1 MTRVRRI
8 VCASDFSSASRKA
21 VATAV
26 TMAKANRAALIL
38 VHVVAPIVRL
48 APDQYVPSTTW
59 EEIEI
64 GARAWA
70 QEQIDKLAARAMKA
84 GIRAAGLLVEG
95 EAAKE
100 IVRVA
105 RSKRADLLVLGTH
118 GRTGVSK
125 FFLGSVAERV
135 VATASCPVVTVRGR

>member
-26 TMAKANRAALIL
+26 TLAKANRAAVIL

-64 GARAWA
+64 GTRAWA
-70 QEQIDKLAARAMKA
+70 QRQIEKLATKIKKT
-84 GIRAAGLLVEG
+84 GIRAAALLVEG
-95 EAAKE
+95 EAAVE

-118 GRTGVSK
+118 GRTGLSK
-125 FFLGSVAERV
+125 MFLGSVAERV
-135 VATASCPVVTVRGR
+135 VATAPCPVVTVRGR

>member
-8 VCASDFSSASRKA
+8 VCASDFSTASRKA
-21 VATAV
+21 VATAI

-38 VHVVAPIVRL
+38 VHVVAPMVRL
-48 APDQYVPSTTW
+48 APEQYVPSTTW

-64 GARAWA
+64 GTRAWA
-70 QEQIDKLAARAMKA
+70 QEQVDKLAAKARKA
-84 GIRAAGLLVEG
+84 GIRAAALLLEG
-95 EAAKE
+95 DAAAQ
-100 IVRVA
+100 IVRAA

-135 VATASCPVVTVRGR
+135 VATAPCPVVTVRGR

>member
-1 MTRVRRI
+1 MSRVRRI

-26 TMAKANRAALIL
+26 TMAKANHAALVL
-38 VHVVAPIVRL
+38 VHVVAPVVRL

-64 GARAWA
+64 GLRAWA
-70 QEQIDKLAARAMKA
+70 QRQIEKLAARARKT
-84 GIRAAGLLVEG
+84 GIRAVALLVEG
-95 EAAKE
+95 EAAAE

-105 RSKRADLLVLGTH
+105 RSRRADFLVLGTH
-118 GRTGVSK
+118 GRTGISK
-125 FFLGSVAERV
+125 MFLGSVAERV
-135 VATASCPVVTVRGR
+135 VATAPCPVVTVRSK

>member
-8 VCASDFSSASRKA
+8 VCASDFSGASRRA

-38 VHVVAPIVRL
+38 LHVVSPIVRL

-64 GARAWA
+64 GTRAWA
-70 QEQIDKLAARAMKA
+70 QEQIDKLATRARKA
-84 GIRAAGLLVEG
+84 GIRAAALLVEG
-95 EAAKE
+95 EAAEE

-105 RSKRADLLVLGTH
+105 RLKRADLLVLGTH

-135 VATASCPVVTVRGR
+135 VATAPCPVVTVRGR

>member
-38 VHVVAPIVRL
+38 VHVVSPIIRL

-64 GARAWA
+64 GTRAWA
-70 QEQIDKLAARAMKA
+70 QEQIDRLAARAKKA
-84 GIRAAGLLVEG
+84 GIPAAALLVEG
-95 EAAKE
+95 DAAEE

-135 VATASCPVVTVRGR
+135 VATAPCPVVTVRGA

>member
-8 VCASDFSSASRKA
+8 VCASDFSTASKKA
-21 VATAV
+21 VATAI
-26 TMAKANRAALIL
+26 TMAKANRAALTL
-38 VHVVAPIVRL
+38 VHVVAPMVRL

-64 GARAWA
+64 GTRAWA
-70 QEQIDKLAARAMKA
+70 QEQIDKLAVKARKA
-84 GIRAAGLLVEG
+84 GIRAAALLLEG
-95 EAAKE
+95 DAAAQ
-100 IVRVA
+100 IVRAA

-135 VATASCPVVTVRGR
+135 VATAPCPVVTVRGR

>member
-21 VATAV
+21 VATAI
-26 TMAKANRAALIL
+26 TMAKTNRAALIL
-38 VHVVAPIVRL
+38 VHVVSPIVRL

-64 GARAWA
+64 GTRAWA
-70 QEQIDKLAARAMKA
+70 EEQIDKLAARAMKA
-84 GIRAAGLLVEG
+84 GIRAAALLVEG
-95 EAAKE
+95 EAAEE

-105 RSKRADLLVLGTH
+105 RSKRADLLVLGTN
-118 GRTGVSK
+118 GRTGLSK

-135 VATASCPVVTVRGR
+135 VATAPCPVVTVRGV